1 MELINQIFS
10 RFWLRFLDYLPQLI
24 SGFFI
29 IIVGLF
35 IIKLIIN
42 FVRLF
47 FKFFNVFDLLKK
59 TKLISEKYLQIWEE
73 VFLEVLKWII
83 FLVFLM
89 TAFEVW
95 GFNKAIILLNQLIN
109 FLPNV
114 IISIIIAFFGFI
126 FANLGYKL
134 VINTMSK
141 KYPKKFFGFLTKA
154 IIFFFTGLII
164 LNQLGI
170 AQDIIRILFAGIVGM
185 FTIAGGIAF
194 GLGGKDNAKELL
206 DSLKKNL
213 S

>member
-10 RFWLRFLDYLPQLI
+10 RFWFRFLDYLPQLI
-24 SGFFI
+24 GGFI
-29 IIVGLF
+29 IIGIGLF
-35 IIKLIIN
+35 IIKLIVK

-47 FKFFNVFDLLKK
+47 FKFFHIFDLLKK
-59 TKLISEKYLQIWEE
+59 TKLISEKDLQIWEE
-73 VFLEVLKWII
+73 VFLEILKWII
-83 FLVFLM
+83 FLIFLM

-95 GFNKAIILLNQLIN
+95 GFNKAIILLNQMIN

-126 FANLGYKL
+126 FANLGDKL
-134 VINTMSK
+134 VSNTISK
-141 KYPKKFFGFLTKA
+141 KYPKKFFGFLTRT

-170 AQDIIRILFAGIVGM
+170 AQDIIRILFTGIVGM

-194 GLGGKDNAKELL
+194 GLGGKETAKDIL
-206 DSLKKNL
+206 DHLKRNI